1 MSPSSDANTTPK
13 ITAQVVAKVA
23 HLARLDLTEAEL
35 ALMTTQLTGMLDHFG
50 VIDKLDLSAVA
61 PMAQPFP
68 IKNVYREDVVVPG
81 LDRQEVLDNAPAP
94 QDGRFRVPPS
104 NGSES

>member
-1 MSPSSDANTTPK
+1 MAERENDRLVE
-13 ITAQVVAKVA
+13 QVRYREP
-23 HLARLDLTEAEL
+23 LGDLG
-35 ALMTTQLTGMLDHFG
+35 Q
-50 VIDKLDLSAVA
+50 
-61 PMAQPFP
+61 AQPFP

>member
-1 MSPSSDANTTPK
+1 
-13 ITAQVVAKVA
+13 
-23 HLARLDLTEAEL
+23 
-35 ALMTTQLTGMLDHFG
+35 
-50 VIDKLDLSAVA
+50 
-61 PMAQPFP
+61 MAQPFP

-81 LDRQEVLDNAPAP
+81 LDRQEVLDNAPVP

>member
-1 MSPSSDANTTPK
+1 
-13 ITAQVVAKVA
+13 
-23 HLARLDLTEAEL
+23 
-35 ALMTTQLTGMLDHFG
+35 
-50 VIDKLDLSAVA
+50 
-61 PMAQPFP
+61 MAQPFP